1 MRLFARSPFSPEV
14 GALSRLAQAGL
25 IALALAFLGVFLLL
39 PVAVVLSTA
48 FADGL
53 GRFADAVLEPM
64 TLSAVRLSLLTA
76 AIAVPLNTVFGVAA
90 AWLFANFRFRGKG
103 LLVTLIDLPFSVS
116 PVVAGL
122 VFVLVFGKHGW
133 LGPLLDTLG
142 IRVIYAVPGIVLG
155 TVFVTFPIVAREV
168 LAVLQAQ
175 GNQEEQAALTLGA
188 NGWQIF
194 REVTLP
200 KAKWGI
206 LYGAVLCNARAL
218 GEFGAVSV
226 ISGHVRGE
234 TNTIPLH
241 VDVLY
246 GEYDTQG
253 AFSVASLLLL
263 VAVFTL
269 ISKRWLEWRGLA
281 KHRPS
286 PTRHPAGTPTP
297 TPWRYP
303 R

>member
-1 MRLFARSPFSPEV
+1 MSATLGISNRFRSCGP
-14 GALSRLAQAGL
+14 SRLIQITL
-25 IALALAFLGVFLLL
+25 IGVSLAFLGVFLLM
-39 PVAVVLSTA
+39 PVAIVLQMA
-48 FADGL
+48 FSNGV
-53 GRFADAVLEPM
+53 GRFVAAVLEPM

-76 AIAVPLNTVFGVAA
+76 AITVPLNTLFGISA
-90 AWLFANFRFRGKG
+90 AWLIANYSFPGKG

-122 VFVLVFGKHGW
+122 IFVLLFGKNGW
-133 LGPLLDTLG
+133 LGPLLDSLD

-194 REVTLP
+194 RQVTLP
-200 KAKWGI
+200 KAQWGI
-206 LYGAVLCNARAL
+206 LHGAVLCNARAM

-226 ISGHVRGE
+226 ISGHIRGE

-241 VDVLY
+241 IEILY

-263 VAVFTL
+263 VAILTL
-269 ISKRWLEWRGLA
+269 VLKRWGKWRELGKLRTA
-281 KHRPS
+281 
-286 PTRHPAGTPTP
+286 TPPCPPDTKGP
-297 TPWRYP
+297 FPQRCS